1 MIDSVV
7 FFLFIGLSTFFQLV
21 CVKMKLGF
29 VSWPRRLFP
38 RTRFVLTQIT
48 PMRRKTKKKKKKERY
63 RRAGSLYE
71 SSLFIPK
78 SVLHEDIF
86 QSLPRLYS
94 HLDSARRNVFKPC
107 LSQNLSPGLRYM
119 TG

>member
-48 PMRRKTKKKKKKERY
+48 PMRRKTKNKKRKKDIGELAPSMKVVY
-63 RRAGSLYE
+63 
-71 SSLFIPK
+71 LFPSRFCMK
-78 SVLHEDIF
+78 IF
-86 QSLPRLYS
+86 
-94 HLDSARRNVFKPC
+94 FKA
-107 LSQNLSPGLRYM
+107 SPGYISI
-119 TG
+119 

>member
-21 CVKMKLGF
+21 GVKMKLGF
-29 VSWPRRLFP
+29 VSWPRRLCP

-48 PMRRKTKKKKKKERY
+48 PMHRKTLKKKKERY

-107 LSQNLSPGLRYM
+107 LSQNLSPRLRYM